1 MDRVTRLREL
11 FEGHDGQQAFLR
23 LFVGADK
30 LAKEMTALKKAQAE
44 QSLDMTDPVVRPALM
59 ELHRVAA
66 RMESANTE
74 LRSSLTNSKRF
85 FGHGSGA
92 GTE

>member
-1 MDRVTRLREL
+1 VTRLREL
-11 FEGHDGQQAFLR
+11 FEQDHDGQQAFLR

-30 LAKEMTALKKAQAE
+30 LAKEVNALKKALAHAE
-44 QSLDMTDPVVRPALM
+44 QTHDVADAQVRSALM

-74 LRSSLTNSKRF
+74 LRSTIVNSKRF
-85 FGHGSGA
+85 FGVA
-92 GTE
+92 RE